1 MPILAAIL
9 SGLASLV
16 SGLLAMFGRKLSVAS
31 AAIAALFALTAAFVV
46 IVSLTVQAVANFIVL
61 PSFLQPIGWFVPS
74 DFTFCISSIFSAR
87 ISRAA
92 YDLAMA
98 KVRLINSAS

>member
-9 SGLASLV
+9 SGLASFA
-16 SGLLAMFGRKLSVAS
+16 SGLLAMFGRKLSVAT
-31 AAIAALFALTAAFVV
+31 AAITAMFALTAAFV
-46 IVSLTVQAVANFIVL
+46 ICISLTVQAIANIIVL
-61 PSFLQPIGWFVPS
+61 PSFLAPIGWFVPS
-74 DFTFCISSIFSAR
+74 DFTFCISSIISAR
-87 ISRAA
+87 TCRAA